1 MVPSAVSAE
10 QAIFS
15 KIRLRLIPFMFL
27 LYVVAYLDRVN
38 VGFAFLQMERDL
50 GFGPQVFG
58 RGAGIFF
65 LGYTLFEVPS
75 NLLMAKV
82 GARIWIARIMIV
94 WGLVSAAMM
103 FVDSIP
109 LFYASR
115 FLLGVA
121 EAGFFPGMILY
132 LTYWFPAPE
141 RAKAV
146 AQFMTGTAIASVIG
160 GPLSGLLLTLDG
172 AFGLAGWQWLF
183 LVEGIP
189 AVLLGFFVLYY
200 LTEGPAQAHWLTA
213 EERKWLIAR
222 MEYDRAVTQV
232 SGHDSSS
239 IKASLL
245 SPRVWFFGLVYFT
258 IVVGFYGISFWL
270 PQILKNLSGLSD
282 LRIGMVSAI
291 PYVIAAIVMVAVA
304 ASSDRAGERR
314 WHVALPSF
322 IAAVGLLLSAATRD
336 PLLSLASLT
345 LAAAGIWGSLGP
357 FWSLPTA
364 FLTGAA
370 AAGGIALINSL
381 GNIGGF
387 VSPMLI
393 GEIRART
400 DSFAIALFVLAAAPL
415 MTGVLVLFG
424 VRGGALGTAKTPSQ
438 EPVHDPL

>member
-1 MVPSAVSAE
+1 MAPSAVSAE

-38 VGFAFLQMERDL
+38 VGFAALQMGPDL
-50 GFGPQVFG
+50 GFGPQVYG

-75 NLLMAKV
+75 NLLMVTV
-82 GARIWIARIMIV
+82 GARLWIARIMIV
-94 WGLVSAAMM
+94 WGLVSAGMM
-103 FVDSIP
+103 FVDSVL
-109 LFYASR
+109 LFYVSR

-132 LTYWFPAPE
+132 LTYWFPASE

-146 AQFMTGTAIASVIG
+146 AQFMTGTAIANVIG
-160 GPLSGLLLTLDG
+160 GPLSGLLLAMDG
-172 AFGLAGWQWLF
+172 VMGLKGWQWLF

-213 EERKWLIAR
+213 DERKWLIAR
-222 MEYDRAVTQV
+222 MERDRALHAG
-232 SGHDSSS
+232 GHDSSS
-239 IKASLL
+239 FKAALT
-245 SPRVWFFGLVYFT
+245 SPRVWYFGLLYFT
-258 IVVGFYGISFWL
+258 IVVGFYGITFWL
-270 PQILKNLSGLSD
+270 PQILKNLSGLSNIKVG
-282 LRIGMVSAI
+282 LISAI
-291 PYVIAAIVMVAVA
+291 PYVIAAVVMVLVA
-304 ASSDRAGERR
+304 TSSDRSGERR
-314 WHVALPSF
+314 WHVAIPSF
-322 IAAVGLLLSAATRD
+322 LSAVGLLLSAATRD
-336 PLLSLASLT
+336 PILSLAALS

-364 FLTGAA
+364 FLSGAA

-381 GNIGGF
+381 GNLGGF
-387 VSPMLI
+387 LSPMLI

-400 DSFAIALFVLAAAPL
+400 DSFALALFVLAAAPFL
-415 MTGVLVLFG
+415 TGVLVLLG
-424 VRGGALGTAKTPSQ
+424 VRGGAFQKVKAP
-438 EPVHDPL
+438 EPLEDVP

>member
-1 MVPSAVSAE
+1 MAPSAVSAE

-38 VGFAFLQMERDL
+38 VGFAALQMNRDL
-50 GFGPQVFG
+50 GFGPQVYG

-75 NLLMAKV
+75 NLLMARV

-103 FVDSIP
+103 YVDSVP

-132 LTYWFPAPE
+132 LTYWFPASE

-146 AQFMTGTAIASVIG
+146 AQFMTGTAIANVIG

-172 AFGLAGWQWLF
+172 VQGLAGWQWLF

-189 AVLLGFFVLYY
+189 AILLGIFVLYY

-213 EERKWLIAR
+213 DERKWLIAR
-222 MEYDRAVTQV
+222 MEYDRALHVG
-232 SGHDSSS
+232 GHDSSS
-239 IKASLL
+239 LKAALT
-245 SPRVWFFGLVYFT
+245 SPRVWFFGLLYFT
-258 IVVGFYGISFWL
+258 IVVGFYGITFWL

-282 LRIGMVSAI
+282 IKIGLISAI
-291 PYVIAAIVMVAVA
+291 PYVIAAAVMVLVA
-304 ASSDRAGERR
+304 ASSDRHGERR
-314 WHVALPSF
+314 WHVAIPSF
-322 IAAVGLLLSAATRD
+322 ISAVGLLLSAATRD
-336 PLLSLASLT
+336 PILSLAALS

-364 FLTGAA
+364 FLSGAA

-381 GNIGGF
+381 GNLGGF
-387 VSPMLI
+387 LSPMLI

-400 DSFAIALFVLAAAPL
+400 DSFALALFVLAAAPL
-415 MTGVLVLFG
+415 LTGVLVLLG
-424 VRGGALGTAKTPSQ
+424 VRGGALHTARAP
-438 EPVHDPL
+438 EPVREPS

>member
-1 MVPSAVSAE
+1 MAPSAVSAE

-75 NLLMAKV
+75 NLLMSRV

-103 FVDSIP
+103 YVNSIP
-109 LFYASR
+109 IFYASR

-132 LTYWFPAPE
+132 LTYWFPANE
-141 RAKAV
+141 RAKSV
-146 AQFMTGTAIASVIG
+146 AQFMTGTAIASVVG
-160 GPLSGLLLTLDG
+160 GPLSGLLLALDG
-172 AFGLAGWQWLF
+172 TMGLAGWQWLF

-200 LTEGPAQAHWLTA
+200 LTEGPAEAHWLTA
-213 EERKWLIAR
+213 DERKWLIAR
-222 MEYDRAVTQV
+222 MEADRAASVT
-232 SGHDSSS
+232 GHDSSS
-239 IKASLL
+239 LKAALL
-245 SPRVWFFGLVYFT
+245 SPRVWYFGLLYFT
-258 IVVGFYGISFWL
+258 IVVGFYGITFWL
-270 PQILKNLSGLSD
+270 PQILKNLSGMSD
-282 LRIGMVSAI
+282 LRVGVISAV
-291 PYVIAAIVMVAVA
+291 PYVIAAIAMVLIAG
-304 ASSDRAGERR
+304 SSDRAAERR
-314 WHVALPSF
+314 WHVAIPSF
-322 IAAVGLLLSAATRD
+322 VAAVGLILSAATRD
-336 PLLSLASLT
+336 PVLSLAALS
-345 LAAAGIWGSLGP
+345 LAAAGIWGALGP

-381 GNIGGF
+381 GNLGGF
-387 VSPMLI
+387 LSPMLI

-400 DSFAIALFVLAAAPL
+400 GSFSLALFVLAAAPL
-415 MTGVLVLFG
+415 LTGVLVLVG
-424 VRGGALGTAKTPSQ
+424 VRGGARQPVR
-438 EPVHDPL
+438 EPLHESS

>member
-1 MVPSAVSAE
+1 MAPSAVSAE

-38 VGFAFLQMERDL
+38 VGFAALQMNRDL
-50 GFGPQVFG
+50 GFGPQVYG

-75 NLLMAKV
+75 NLLMARV
-82 GARIWIARIMIV
+82 GARLWIARIMIV
-94 WGLVSAAMM
+94 WGLVSAGMM
-103 FVDSIP
+103 YVDSVP

-132 LTYWFPAPE
+132 LTYWFPASE

-146 AQFMTGTAIASVIG
+146 AQFMTGTAIANVIG
-160 GPLSGLLLTLDG
+160 GPMSGLLLTLDG
-172 AFGLAGWQWLF
+172 VMGLAGWQWLF

-189 AVLLGFFVLYY
+189 AILLGFFVLYY

-213 EERKWLIAR
+213 DERKWLIAR
-222 MEYDRAVTQV
+222 MEYDRAVHV

-239 IKASLL
+239 LKAALT
-245 SPRVWFFGLVYFT
+245 SPRVWFFGLLYFT
-258 IVVGFYGISFWL
+258 IVVGFYGITFWL

-282 LRIGMVSAI
+282 IRIGLISAI
-291 PYVIAAIVMVAVA
+291 PYVIAAVVMVLVA
-304 ASSDRAGERR
+304 INSDRAGERR
-314 WHVALPSF
+314 WHIAIPSF
-322 IAAVGLLLSAATRD
+322 VSAVGLLLSAATRD
-336 PLLSLASLT
+336 PILSLAALS

-364 FLTGAA
+364 FLSGTA

-381 GNIGGF
+381 GNLGGF
-387 VSPMLI
+387 LSPMLI

-400 DSFAIALFVLAAAPL
+400 DSFQLALFVLAAAPL
-415 MTGVLVLFG
+415 LTGILVLVG
-424 VRGGALGTAKTPSQ
+424 VRGGALVKKAP
-438 EPVHDPL
+438 EPLREPT

>member
-1 MVPSAVSAE
+1 MAPSAVSAE

-15 KIRLRLIPFMFL
+15 KIRFRLIPFMFL

-38 VGFAFLQMERDL
+38 VGFAILQMDRDL

-75 NLLMAKV
+75 NLLMARV

-103 FVDSIP
+103 YVDSVP

-132 LTYWFPAPE
+132 LTYWFPASE

-146 AQFMTGTAIASVIG
+146 AQFMTGTAIANVIG

-172 AFGLAGWQWLF
+172 TMGLHGWQWLF

-189 AVLLGFFVLYY
+189 AVLLGIFVLYY

-213 EERKWLIAR
+213 DERKWLIAR
-222 MEYDRAVTQV
+222 MDADRAACAT
-232 SGHDSSS
+232 GHDSSS
-239 IKASLL
+239 LKAALT
-245 SPRVWFFGLVYFT
+245 SPRVWFLGLLYFT
-258 IVVGFYGISFWL
+258 IVVGFYGITFWL
-270 PQILKNLSGLSD
+270 PQIMRSLSGFSNIK
-282 LRIGMVSAI
+282 IGLISAI
-291 PYVIAAIVMVAVA
+291 PYVIAAVVMVVVA
-304 ASSDRAGERR
+304 TSSDRTGERR
-314 WHVALPSF
+314 WHVAVPSF
-322 IAAVGLLLSAATRD
+322 FSAAGLILSASTSD
-336 PLLSLASLT
+336 PTLSLAALS
-345 LAAAGIWGSLGP
+345 LAAAGIWGALGP

-381 GNIGGF
+381 GNLGGF
-387 VSPMLI
+387 LSPMLI

-400 DSFAIALFVLAAAPL
+400 DSFALALYVLAAAPFL
-415 MTGVLVLFG
+415 TGLLVLFG
-424 VRGGALGTAKTPSQ
+424 VRGGASQ
-438 EPVHDPL
+438 HAAENRSLRQVSG

>member
-1 MVPSAVSAE
+1 MAPSAVSAE

-38 VGFAFLQMERDL
+38 VGFAALQMNRDL
-50 GFGPQVFG
+50 GFGPQVYG

-75 NLLMAKV
+75 NLLMARV
-82 GARIWIARIMIV
+82 GARLWIARIMIV

-103 FVDSIP
+103 YVDSVP

-132 LTYWFPAPE
+132 LTYWFPASE

-146 AQFMTGTAIASVIG
+146 AQFMTGTAIANVIG

-172 AFGLAGWQWLF
+172 TMGLAGWQWLF

-189 AVLLGFFVLYY
+189 AVLLGLFVLYY
-200 LTEGPAQAHWLTA
+200 LTEGPADAHWLSA
-213 EERKWLIAR
+213 DERKWLIAR
-222 MEYDRAVTQV
+222 MESDRAATV

-239 IKASLL
+239 LKAALL
-245 SPRVWFFGLVYFT
+245 SPRVWYFGLLYFT
-258 IVVGFYGISFWL
+258 IVVGFYGITFWL

-282 LRIGMVSAI
+282 VKIGLISAI
-291 PYVIAAIVMVAVA
+291 PYVIAAVVMVVVA

-314 WHVALPSF
+314 WHVAIPSF
-322 IAAVGLLLSAATRD
+322 MSAFGLIMSATTRD
-336 PLLSLASLT
+336 PVLSLAALS
-345 LAAAGIWGSLGP
+345 LAAAGIWAALGP

-381 GNIGGF
+381 GNLGGF
-387 VSPMLI
+387 LSPMLI

-400 DSFAIALFVLAAAPL
+400 DSFAVALFVLAAAPFL
-415 MTGVLVLFG
+415 TGVLVLLG
-424 VRGGALGTAKTPSQ
+424 VRGGPRPVVREPLREPS
-438 EPVHDPL
+438 

>member
-1 MVPSAVSAE
+1 MAPSAVSAE

-27 LYVVAYLDRVN
+27 LYCVAYLDRVN
-38 VGFAFLQMERDL
+38 IGFAILQMDRDL

-75 NLLMAKV
+75 NLLMARV

-103 FVDSIP
+103 YVDSVP

-132 LTYWFPAPE
+132 LTYWFPASE
-141 RAKAV
+141 RAKSV
-146 AQFMTGTAIASVIG
+146 AQFMTGTAIANVIG

-172 AFGLAGWQWLF
+172 AMGLAGWQWLF

-189 AVLLGFFVLYY
+189 AVLLGIFVLYY
-200 LTEGPAQAHWLTA
+200 LTEGPADAHWLTA
-213 EERKWLIAR
+213 DERKWLIAR
-222 MEYDRAVTQV
+222 MDADRAARVT
-232 SGHDSSS
+232 GHDSSTL
-239 IKASLL
+239 KAALT
-245 SPRVWFFGLVYFT
+245 SPRVWYFGLLYFT
-258 IVVGFYGISFWL
+258 IVVGFYGITFWL
-270 PQILKNLSGLSD
+270 PQIMKSLSGFSNIK
-282 LRIGMVSAI
+282 IGLISAI
-291 PYVIAAIVMVAVA
+291 PYVIAAIVMVVVA
-304 ASSDRAGERR
+304 TSSDRTGERR
-314 WHVALPSF
+314 WHVAIPSF
-322 IAAVGLLLSAATRD
+322 ISAVGLILSASTSD
-336 PLLSLASLT
+336 PMLSLAALS
-345 LAAAGIWGSLGP
+345 LAAAGIWAALGP

-381 GNIGGF
+381 GNLGGF
-387 VSPMLI
+387 LSPMLI

-400 DSFAIALFVLAAAPL
+400 GSFALALYVLAAAPFL
-415 MTGVLVLFG
+415 TGVLVLLG
-424 VRGGALGTAKTPSQ
+424 VRGGVLRPERAP
-438 EPVHDPL
+438 EPLHDPT